1 MTFGSGELKIR
12 VHTKG
17 VEKQNLENKSLATHK
32 QAARSGAPEV
42 LTFLSVPLINGTG
55 RKLLT

>member
-12 VHTKG
+12 VHTKE
-17 VEKQNLENKSLATHK
+17 VKKQNLENKSLATHK

-42 LTFLSVPLINGTG
+42 LSFLVPLINGTG